1 MKLKSNLAF
10 TLIELLVVIAIVGIL
25 SGFIIVSLSGAT
37 NAAKDAKVK
46 SDIGALERA
55 LMVYGVQ
62 NNNTYPSTDTYPCT
76 IGGGTTPCT
85 NLATDLQ
92 PYIASLPTDP
102 NGGYYTYSYE
112 DGVFTLSAILS
123 NEETYS
129 YSSSDGFSTNSYTST
144 CESSTNAQVQCQK
157 TDISATEEVCRCIY
171 LSGAGQTTW
180 TVPTGVN
187 DITLLIVG
195 GGGGGDYSAGLNG
208 GCGGGGSFTGA
219 YGNSIQTN
227 SGTLTGYG
235 NRGGRNGGYGGPG
248 GGAGG
253 ISDERTVQAPGR
265 SFSITGSAVTYAAG
279 GYAAVQN
286 TQNGTGNGGNSGPDP
301 VYSYAGSSGVVIIR
315 YTHP

>member
-195 GGGGGDYSAGLNG
+195 GGGSGSGGYSGYVQ
-208 GCGGGGSFTGA
+208 GGGG
-219 YGNSIQTN
+219 
-227 SGTLTGYG
+227 
-235 NRGGRNGGYGGPG
+235 G
-248 GGAGG
+248 GGAVLSGSGYAVSGSIPVIVGAGG
-253 ISDERTVQAPGR
+253 AFVIGYVLGNAGSGRVFGSIS
-265 SFSITGSAVTYAAG
+265 AAG
-279 GYAAVQN
+279 GD
-286 TQNGTGNGGNSGPDP
+286 GG
-301 VYSYAGSSGVVIIR
+301 VFLVIILLVEEVAVVVAV
-315 YTHP
+315 HL